1 MWLLEDI
8 LISNRQRLKGKY
20 SIILIWIN
28 IGSQKSEAEWYRM
41 VVFKKKNPKLKK
53 GRRILFQNKST
64 LQLKLCLRFLYH
76 MAIIEEWA
84 VKRSLACPPAALSL
98 SVHGAHPGLVIQVR
112 NPEPPLITLAPRC
125 PPISFKTPTFP
136 SRLSVD
142 PGLPSSF
149 SFIHSQNPSKS
160 YPPPGTRLYV
170 EEHQGMRQA
179 HSCPDGGDNW
189 SRDSKGGGGGMQGAR
204 EGEGVVHAGRPPWQE
219 VRVCPLTESRAKPN
233 SLVTTINVPGISFLT
248 FQSRSNLLIYL
259 QVQLLLH
266 GLSSWLGNIPWL
278 RNSSLPQTEL
288 NLPSNHSSN
297 TAPRVTL

>member
-1 MWLLEDI
+1 MRLSDI
-8 LISNRQRLKGKY
+8 GWSSL
-20 SIILIWIN
+20 
-28 IGSQKSEAEWYRM
+28 
-41 VVFKKKNPKLKK
+41 KKKKPELKK

-64 LQLKLCLRFLYH
+64 LQLKLCLCFLYH

-112 NPEPPLITLAPRC
+112 NPEPPLITLTPRC
-125 PPISFKTPTFP
+125 LPISFKTPTFP

-189 SRDSKGGGGGMQGAR
+189 PRIRKEEEEECREQERGRGWSMQGVLPDR
-204 EGEGVVHAGRPPWQE
+204 RWRCVP
-219 VRVCPLTESRAKPN
+219 
-233 SLVTTINVPGISFLT
+233 SLNPGPSPTAL
-248 FQSRSNLLIYL
+248 S
-259 QVQLLLH
+259 LLLMSQ
-266 GLSSWLGNIPWL
+266 GSLSL
-278 RNSSLPQTEL
+278 RSSPGPTF
-288 NLPSNHSSN
+288 
-297 TAPRVTL
+297 